1 MWSFFIVILK
11 TQKQDGMD
19 KWMENWP
26 ILGPQ
31 RQIRSIGREN
41 DELRHAAF

>member
-31 RQIRSIGREN
+31 HSNQIQWERE
-41 DELRHAAF
+41 